1 MDLLKRINA
10 LKADIIKA
18 FDGTIYPGD
27 DKLLHPSG
35 QDDSDIVCFY
45 GRTNWQNVHNRVIEH
60 ENAALS
66 GFSPEAFHFFLPRF
80 LIYALENYNSEEPVL
95 DNLIYALSPEYYGD
109 ASHTKSFLRDHGE
122 ELEPQLK
129 KDMEDIVL
137 HLESTNEEEKLKALD
152 FRISKYRK
160 LTFEQKQVI
169 VSFLELIMDEF
180 TDYFNEK
187 VVNAALDYWHKE
199 TRSL

>member
-1 MDLLKRINA
+1 
-10 LKADIIKA
+10 
-18 FDGTIYPGD
+18 
-27 DKLLHPSG
+27 
-35 QDDSDIVCFY
+35 
-45 GRTNWQNVHNRVIEH
+45 
-60 ENAALS
+60 
-66 GFSPEAFHFFLPRF
+66 
-80 LIYALENYNSEEPVL
+80 
-95 DNLIYALSPEYYGD
+95 
-109 ASHTKSFLRDHGE
+109 
-122 ELEPQLK
+122 
-129 KDMEDIVL
+129 MEDIVL

-160 LTFEQKQVI
+160 ITFEQKQVI